1 MKTLVLDIETRPDA
15 AACARAGIDPNA
27 AFPPFP
33 LHEILCV
40 SILEIVRTG
49 WNDHAYAIDT
59 YSRIELSES
68 GIINAVEERVS
79 EAQCVVTYNGRGF
92 DVPTLIARAA
102 VCGLTVP
109 AINTL
114 TVRTIG
120 RHEDLLDEVSFN
132 RAAPRPPLA
141 ALCAAFDIPVKVEA
155 HGSEV
160 TAMAEAGNLAR
171 VGRYCETDIIATYLA
186 QRMWRSAQVRGTGVE
201 DWNLLATWIRS
212 DQPRLAHLLPY
223 ATPPRGGGGGGACLT
238 PAHLRDCDL

>member
-15 AACARAGIDPNA
+15 AACARAGIDPDA

-40 SILEIVRTG
+40 SILEIVRGG

-59 YSRIELSES
+59 YSRLDLSER
-68 GIINAVEERVS
+68 GIIEAVEERVS
-79 EAQCVVTYNGRGF
+79 EAQCVLTYNGRGF
-92 DVPTLIARAA
+92 DVPVVIARAA
-102 VCGLTVP
+102 LCGLVVP

-114 TVRTIG
+114 TVRTTG

-132 RAAPRPPLA
+132 RAAPKLPLA
-141 ALCAAFDIPVKVEA
+141 ALCAAFAIPVKFEA
-155 HGSEV
+155 HGSDV
-160 TAMAEAGNLAR
+160 TALAETGDLAR
-171 VGRYCETDIIATYLA
+171 VGRYCESDVVATYLA
-186 QRMWRSAQVRGTGVE
+186 RCMWRSAQVRGTGIE
-201 DWNLLATWIRS
+201 DWNCLAAWIRS

-223 ATPPRGGGGGGACLT
+223 STPPRGSDGGACLT